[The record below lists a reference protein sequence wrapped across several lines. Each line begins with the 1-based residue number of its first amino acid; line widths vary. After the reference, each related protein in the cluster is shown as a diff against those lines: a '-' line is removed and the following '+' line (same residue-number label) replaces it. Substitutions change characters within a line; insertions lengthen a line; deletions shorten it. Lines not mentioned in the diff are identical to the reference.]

1 MMMLFGLQIKWNQN
15 HHKTYTLRIN
25 EIFKFYPTWYLL
37 PSSYIYTN
45 CIVTCSVGWLNW
57 DLTSHQQLR
66 SYGCDKMS
74 SIGIKKTNTCN
85 FLG

>member
-15 HHKTYTLRIN
+15 HHKNYTLRIN
-25 EIFKFYPTWYLL
+25 KIFNGIYFLVPT
-37 PSSYIYTN
+37 YTN
-45 CIVTCSVGWLNW
+45 CIVTCSVGWLIW

-66 SYGCDKMS
+66 SYGCDKIS
-74 SIGIKKTNTCN
+74 SIGIKKMNTCN